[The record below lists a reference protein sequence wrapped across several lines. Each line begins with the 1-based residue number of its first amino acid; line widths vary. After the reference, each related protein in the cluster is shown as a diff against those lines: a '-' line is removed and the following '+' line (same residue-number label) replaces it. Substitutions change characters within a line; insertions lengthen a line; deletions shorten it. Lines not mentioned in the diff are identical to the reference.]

1 MILIEQITGTK
12 DAPTVLLFGGSP
24 LRRLE
29 ILKLITT
36 LGNISIIGTL
46 SEEEGIETLKDTQKI
61 DLVLIGGAYTQ
72 EQRIRIK
79 SFLAD
84 HDRYIKITEPGVEY
98 TYSNQNIK
106 EAIIDKLKLKM
117 NINQIEIQ

>member
-29 ILKLITT
+29 IIKLITT

-46 SEEEGIETLKDTQKI
+46 SEEEGIETLRKIQKI
-61 DLVLIGGAYTQ
+61 DLVLIGGAYSE

-79 SFLAD
+79 DFIAD
-84 HDRYIKITEPGVEY
+84 HDKHIKITEPGVEY
-98 TYSNQNIK
+98 VYSNQNIAD
-106 EAIIDKLKLKM
+106 AIVDKLKLKM
-117 NINQIEIQ
+117 NINQIAIQ